1 MQTALM
7 LIAMFTICCFSK
19 AILSSLLKYDPV
31 DKENYSIA
39 YPIEPMSENYFD
51 IKECI
56 STAENAN
63 DMKRAYV
70 RIIIFQGCYPDGAM
84 FLSELWEVY
93 TEKEINLKIIS

>member
-7 LIAMFTICCFSK
+7 LIAMFTIVCFSK

-31 DKENYSIA
+31 DKEKYFIA

-51 IKECI
+51 IIQCI
-56 STAENAN
+56 IASKDVD
-63 DMKRAYV
+63 DMKTAYV

>member
-31 DKENYSIA
+31 ENDKYFIA

-51 IKECI
+51 IIQSIVDSKNVE
-56 STAENAN
+56 

-93 TEKEINLKIIS
+93 TE